1 MHGTEAP
8 STWITRYAHLIK
20 PGATVLDL
28 ACGYGRHTR
37 FFAQRGCSVTALDR
51 DPQALAALA
60 DVQCEIIQADIENG
74 PWPLAGRTFDA
85 VIVTNY
91 LWRSLLP
98 AIVASV
104 AQDGVLI
111 YETFAR
117 GNETVGKPSNPNFLL
132 APGELL
138 SALGGA
144 LRVIAYEDG
153 FLDSPERFVQ
163 CVVAV
168 RESASAVAM
177 RYHLPE

>member
-8 STWITRYAHLIK
+8 SSWVTRYAHLIK

-37 FFAQRGCSVTALDR
+37 FFAQRGCKVTALDR
-51 DPQALAALA
+51 DAQALAALA
-60 DVQCEIIQADIENG
+60 DLPCEIVQADIENG
-74 PWPLAGRTFDA
+74 PWPLAGRAFDA

-91 LWRSLLP
+91 LWRRLLP
-98 AIVASV
+98 LTVDSV
-104 AQDGVLI
+104 APGGALI

-117 GNETVGKPSNPNFLL
+117 GNETVGKPSNPDFLL

-138 SALGGA
+138 SAVDGV

-153 FLDSPERFVQ
+153 FPADPQRYVQ
-163 CVVAV
+163 RVVAV
-168 RESASAVAM
+168 RESASAVAP
-177 RYHLPE
+177 RYHLPL